1 MKKIE
6 AVVRRSEL
14 RQFFLCAEK
23 LGIFGFDLCPD
34 RNSSVPVVG
43 GHGSPPSRL
52 MVEFAVSDA
61 DTKDTIHAV
70 LDQAHPDSIAVFK
83 LGPES
88 SSRGGAGSGA
98 DPTRVR

>member
-6 AVVRRSEL
+6 AVLRRTEL
-14 RQFFLCAEK
+14 RRFFLCAEK
-23 LGIFGFDLCPD
+23 LGIFGFDLCPE
-34 RNSSVPVVG
+34 RSSSVPVVG
-43 GHGSPPSRL
+43 SHNSAPSRL
-52 MVEFAVSDA
+52 TVEFAVSDA

-88 SSRGGAGSGA
+88 SSSAGSG
-98 DPTRVR
+98 DDTTRVN